1 MPTNI
6 ITGTSGNDMLTGT
19 SGNDSISDLGG
30 HDTLRG
36 GPGDDTLNGGEQRL
50 LNWRYW
56 RASTDYDTADY
67 SDITTGGIRLNLSTM
82 TVTGNNGAEV
92 GTDTLRGI
100 EAVRGS
106 RQSDS
111 VVGSLAT
118 LGCANEAAGDQHS
131 IDFYLNVVS
140 DADH

>member
-19 SGNDSISDLGG
+19 SGNDSISGLGG

-56 RASTDYDTADY
+56 RPNTDYDTADY
-67 SDITTGGIRLNLSTM
+67 SDLTTGGIRLNLSTM
-82 TVTGNNGAEV
+82 TVTGINGAEV

-118 LGCANEAAGDQHS
+118 LGGS
-131 IDFYLNVVS
+131 G
-140 DADH
+140 